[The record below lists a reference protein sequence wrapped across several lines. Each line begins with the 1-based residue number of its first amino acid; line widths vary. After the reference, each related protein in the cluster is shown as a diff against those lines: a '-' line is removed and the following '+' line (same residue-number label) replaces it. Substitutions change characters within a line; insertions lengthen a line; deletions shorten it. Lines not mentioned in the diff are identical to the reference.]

1 MPLADIERF
10 AANDFC
16 ELYFSKVGAVCI
28 LSAGKGLPLA
38 NICSKRV
45 SIRIVSDVLH
55 LRTWQI
61 AW

>member
-28 LSAGKGLPLA
+28 LSADKGLPLA

-45 SIRIVSDVLH
+45 SIRM
-55 LRTWQI
+55 
-61 AW
+61 